1 LLYDDLIW
9 RVVLLTEYR
18 MCVLFAYH
26 RYRFTQPDDYNW
38 FTKTLTRVILE
49 EIGEESASVTEKTEY
64 YVDFLR

>member
-1 LLYDDLIW
+1 
-9 RVVLLTEYR
+9 